1 MRKLL
6 GGFLSM
12 APYLLHW
19 FLASV
24 ALMITAYFVPGFR
37 VDGFFAAL
45 IASVMIGVVNVFVW
59 PVLAVLTLPLTLL
72 TFGLFLLIVN
82 GIALKIAAALTPGF
96 AINGFMPAVI
106 GSVILTMV
114 GWLIRFV
121 VYGGAVTP

>member
-1 MRKLL
+1 
-6 GGFLSM
+6 M

-24 ALMITAYFVPGFR
+24 ALMITAYLVPGFR

-45 IASVMIGVVNVFVW
+45 IAAVVIGVVNVFVW
-59 PVLAVLTLPLTLL
+59 PVLAVLTLPLTFL

-106 GSVILTMV
+106 GSIVLTIV

>member
-1 MRKLL
+1 
-6 GGFLSM
+6 M

-24 ALMITAYFVPGFR
+24 ALMITAYLVPGFR

-45 IASVMIGVVNVFVW
+45 IAAVVIGVVNVFVW
-59 PVLAVLTLPLTLL
+59 PVLAVLTLPLTFL

-106 GSVILTMV
+106 GSVVLTIV